1 MVENLANLANEM
13 ISWLQMIAVPATGVT
28 LAIGGFNHM
37 FGGRNGFEKAK
48 PWYIGSAVGLVIA
61 LGATSIK
68 SFLQSKIT
76 F

>member
-13 ISWLQMIAVPATGVT
+13 ISWLQMIAVPA
-28 LAIGGFNHM
+28 
-37 FGGRNGFEKAK
+37 
-48 PWYIGSAVGLVIA
+48 
-61 LGATSIK
+61 LGATSIT